1 VSGHPGRFGVA
12 ITTTVDGKSVLEQ
25 TIIADGSAQPL
36 SQRDCSGTQTSNW
49 SRDGERLFTN
59 VELTCAGRPKR
70 VISGITLWPTA
81 VGRLAGDGRRR
92 HCGRART
99 AVSAIERWIHRTGG
113 YDDGAAQHRDIIE
126 ASAKVQSEAL
136 EAVLDEANA
145 RFELNSR
152 VLTQLADNG
161 VSRNVI
167 DLMVAQA
174 YPEKFRIE
182 RPSSTAASTSYGTA
196 STGGSTAYMGSSMMY
211 PDPMYDP
218 FYSSYYYYSPFAYSY
233 YWGPSY
239 VYRYGSPFYPNY
251 SHYNYYGV
259 PGGGYYYGG
268 GIGSGDNI
276 APPGSPDSP
285 GGNGVV
291 VNGRGYTRVRPA
303 GSANTPLAKVPH
315 RQAARRV
322 PPAACAAA
330 AAPTPG
336 PARARAPVRH
346 LRLDRQGRRRV
357 LRRVEA
363 AATPAAAEV
372 QAAGEQ
378 LSRDKRHCLA
388 AATRRILS
396 KCIGCATG
404 GDAANAFQREFIA
417 SLRLCGGVETTRWRR
432 VFSVVRSCQDAPA
445 RARLVRLGCRHRR
458 LRQP

>member
-1 VSGHPGRFGVA
+1 MVCVRPSGRFGVA

-36 SQRDCSGTQTSNW
+36 TQRDCSGTQTSNW

-70 VISGITLWPTA
+70 AVSGITLLANGQWVDSQATVVDGIADVRVRRYRRSSDGHTGQAGMTTA
-81 VGRLAGDGRRR
+81 PLSID
-92 HCGRART
+92 
-99 AVSAIERWIHRTGG
+99 
-113 YDDGAAQHRDIIE
+113 DIIE

-196 STGGSTAYMGSSMMY
+196 SMGGSTAYMGSSMMY

-251 SHYNYYGV
+251 SYYNYYGV

-303 GSANTPLAKVPH
+303 GSANT
-315 RQAARRV
+315 
-322 PPAACAAA
+322 
-330 AAPTPG
+330 TTG
-336 PARARAPVRH
+336 
-346 LRLDRQGRRRV
+346 
-357 LRRVEA
+357 ES
-363 AATPAAAEV
+363 ATPT
-372 QAAGEQ
+372 
-378 LSRDKRHCLA
+378 SRSPSS
-388 AATRRILS
+388 TR
-396 KCIGCATG
+396 G
-404 GDAANAFQREFIA
+404 
-417 SLRLCGGVETTRWRR
+417 
-432 VFSVVRSCQDAPA
+432 VRSRGSADSGSSSSSGASSSSSSGSSGSSGA
-445 RARLVRLGCRHRR
+445 SSGGYSSGSGSSGGGGRTA
-458 LRQP
+458 QPR